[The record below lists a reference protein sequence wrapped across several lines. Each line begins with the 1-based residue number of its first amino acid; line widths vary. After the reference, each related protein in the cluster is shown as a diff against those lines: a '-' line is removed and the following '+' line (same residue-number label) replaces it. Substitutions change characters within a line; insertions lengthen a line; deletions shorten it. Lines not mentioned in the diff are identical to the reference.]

1 MYDSW
6 HSNNQRPLSPC
17 IEETTIA
24 EDEEVGWVDEQKS
37 TFRDESKAADTD
49 ASSGQ
54 RAPWA
59 KVKNKI
65 HRQSKDGAEQ
75 LLKLFNA
82 SSDSLRRRI
91 SLDGEAGN
99 EEGRE
104 LERLR
109 DEVEREGGATRSLSV
124 QVIDLKRA
132 NDGGDILAR
141 LGLSYEDMAKAV
153 DRM

>member
-17 IEETTIA
+17 IEETTVA
-24 EDEEVGWVDEQKS
+24 DDEEVGWIDDEQKS

-75 LLKLFNA
+75 LFKLFNA

-91 SLDGEAGN
+91 THDEESSE
-99 EEGRE
+99 EEGEFGR
-104 LERLR
+104 
-109 DEVEREGGATRSLSV
+109 GGSI
-124 QVIDLKRA
+124 QVIDMQRA

-153 DRM
+153 DTM

>member
-1 MYDSW
+1 MD
-6 HSNNQRPLSPC
+6 
-17 IEETTIA
+17 EEDD
-24 EDEEVGWVDEQKS
+24 EDEEMGRIETNEEEPNPKYERKDM
-37 TFRDESKAADTD
+37 DAAVSN
-49 ASSGQ
+49 AQ
-54 RAPWA
+54 RASWA
-59 KVKNKI
+59 EVKDKI
-65 HRQSKDGAEQ
+65 RRRSQDGAEQ

-153 DRM
+153 DKM